1 MAPSIRG
8 VSLFIQDVRN
18 APSSSREQARV
29 LQELS
34 KIRQRFAHPK
44 KPLTGYE
51 KKKCLTKLLYIH
63 LLGYPVDI
71 GHAEAIS
78 LLSSPHYSERSAAFL
93 FCSLLLVDSHTAGRN
108 LPELRSL
115 CCSSIK
121 KELSLQQ
128 EDFAAL
134 ALDCA
139 SYISDPDAAA
149 ELFPLMQ
156 ATANPSS
163 SASPLIRQKAYS
175 CMLVF
180 FRLRPS
186 LLPCEVWASRLGQA
200 LLFEQDLSC
209 LLSLV
214 SLIFHAVLRTS
225 QLHRWQQQLQLSAI
239 NILARI
245 LSRDV
250 PESLFY
256 RGIPAPWLTVRLL
269 QLLQCF
275 QVSGGQRGGLSD
287 DPSRREEKRRD
298 REEDTREDEAVV
310 TQQREAVALS
320 LNEIVKTIFT
330 QVATA
335 NEEEALPHQSRSSTL
350 KGRKSHSF
358 SAFRASSLSTR
369 LASLSRLPQ
378 RQSSSGKGDRT
389 GGSGDAAVPQR
400 GTSFFSRKKGLGAH
414 AVSPSVIQHAVL
426 YEAISLSTHLQADAD
441 KDLKLSAAALL
452 CSFVEEGDSNFRY
465 KSLSLVAA
473 MAADPDVQP
482 ELKGAVPAILRLL
495 EEEDVSLRRQAIS
508 LLFALSGPDNWSE
521 IVLSLLESL
530 HRDAETL
537 PNISAHIAVLVETYA
552 PDPTWLVDVTFQM
565 LQRAPQHVRDETWVH
580 VIQVVSGSSSAEPSD
595 ARDGDKLSGKNENS
609 SSVGRPDV
617 DLQRYAASRAAEF
630 LEDAFLNEPLLR
642 LCAYLLGHFGHLI
655 KTRVPGRRQID
666 ALLFHFRRFVSAS
679 SFLSPGNFPPFT
691 FIPLNDEAPAVSCCA
706 LLPLVLFALVKL
718 AHAFP
723 ADAAPVR
730 QVLQELHDSR
740 DLELQARAI
749 ELSAL
754 LELPD
759 RQFVAQTLAVLPP
772 YRRRQLLS
780 RPPPPRA
787 LAGPGGG
794 RTTRVGA
801 NRAAEERLSAHLRAA
816 PAATREAVAA
826 AFSSSPR
833 ATGGSCE
840 KRGRRGSS
848 LSPQRE
854 SFERERSSSESSP
867 SQESSDGNS
876 ESDRDSRDSRVS
888 RVSRERGEE
897 SGEETR
903 GRRSE
908 DRRGVREERGRGRRL
923 SDSSGAARSVEESAE
938 SEEERER
945 ESRGSSRSSSAERE
959 EERRTQEK
967 FMELLKSHPLPQ
979 SQNPEDQ
986 NRELWKRACIASEGT
1001 LCLLP
1006 GLLEVYVHR
1015 KFDKKDGMLLLE
1027 WRNLSRD
1034 KLLGLQ
1040 RGRPQNSPEMLLKD
1054 EGFRPGEAT
1063 WVEGSGTEVVNIL
1076 PLQKAIQRIRLRCLQ
1091 PFSAPPKLAC
1101 LLFVSAG
1108 VNQPPQQIQLPLSL
1122 PVVMANFLVP
1132 AKAVNEGS
1140 LFLRFWKQ
1148 LLSREE
1154 EREGERGAESK
1165 EKVLV
1170 GPLALPPH
1178 QVPLFLSAGF
1188 KFHVIKVGRNL
1199 CGSGTFHTGTP
1210 AAGASSGASPRF
1222 VCASSMCTVELNPN
1236 ANPLLARIT
1245 VRAAHPRVSLY
1256 LSRLLGFH
1264 LLRASAPAS
1273 SSSLA
1278 QTSPEFA
1285 LQSGSSP
1292 FAVPAGGESPVHP
1305 LSSGAGVV
1313 SALAGSRASVNLT
1326 TAQVAGGPPLFPS
1339 ASAGSPTGL
1348 TPQNFYRMTN

>member
-93 FCSLLLVDSHTAGRN
+93 FCSLLLVDSHTASRD
-108 LPELRSL
+108 LPDLRSL

-121 KELSLQQ
+121 KELSLQH

-214 SLIFHAVLRTS
+214 NLIFHAVLQTS

-250 PESLFY
+250 PENLFY
-256 RGIPAPWLTVRLL
+256 RGIPAPWLAVRLL

-275 QVSGGQRGGLSD
+275 QVSGGKREVLSD
-287 DPSRREEKRRD
+287 EPSRREDKRRD
-298 REEDTREDEAVV
+298 REEETREDEAVV
-310 TQQREAVALS
+310 KQQREAVALS

-414 AVSPSVIQHAVL
+414 TVSPSVIQHAVL

-473 MAADPDVQP
+473 MAADPDVHP

-521 IVLSLLESL
+521 IVLALLESL

-552 PDPTWLVDVTFQM
+552 PDPTWLVDVAFQM

-580 VIQVVSGSSSAEPSD
+580 VIQVVSGSSSSEPSD
-595 ARDGDKLSGKNENS
+595 ERDGDKLSGRKENS
-609 SSVGRPDV
+609 ASVGRPDV
-617 DLQRYAASRAAEF
+617 ELQRYAASRAAEF

-655 KTRVPGRRQID
+655 KARVPGRRQID

-691 FIPLNDEAPAVSCCA
+691 FIPLNDEAPAASCCP
-706 LLPLVLFALVKL
+706 LLPLLLFALVKL

-723 ADAAPVR
+723 ADSAPVL

-740 DLELQARAI
+740 DLELQTRAV

-759 RQFVAQTLAVLPP
+759 RQFVAQTLALLPP

-787 LAGPGGG
+787 LAGSGGG
-794 RTTRVGA
+794 RTTRAGA

-826 AFSSSPR
+826 VFSSSPR
-833 ATGGSCE
+833 ATGRSCE
-840 KRGRRGSS
+840 TRGRRGSS
-848 LSPQRE
+848 RSPQRE

-867 SQESSDGNS
+867 SRESSDGNS
-876 ESDRDSRDSRVS
+876 ESDRDSRDT
-888 RVSRERGEE
+888 GEE
-897 SGEETR
+897 SGEETG
-903 GRRSE
+903 GRQSE
-908 DRRGVREERGRGRRL
+908 DRRGGREERERGRRS
-923 SDSSGAARSVEESAE
+923 SDSSGAGRSVESAE
-938 SEEERER
+938 SEEEREH
-945 ESRGSSRSSSAERE
+945 ESRGSSRSSSVERE
-959 EERRTQEK
+959 EEERRIQEK

-1040 RGRPQNSPEMLLKD
+1040 RGGPPNSPEMLLKD

-1076 PLQKAIQRIRLRCLQ
+1076 PLRKAIQRIRLRCLK

-1101 LLFVSAG
+1101 LLCVSTSA
-1108 VNQPPQQIQLPLSL
+1108 NQPPQQIQLPLSL

-1140 LFLRFWKQ
+1140 VFLRYWKQ

-1154 EREGERGAESK
+1154 EREGERGGESK
-1165 EKVLV
+1165 EKVIV

-1188 KFHVIKVGRNL
+1188 KFHVIKVGRSL

-1236 ANPLLARIT
+1236 
-1245 VRAAHPRVSLY
+1245 V
-1256 LSRLLGFH
+1256 
-1264 LLRASAPAS
+1264 
-1273 SSSLA
+1273 
-1278 QTSPEFA
+1278 
-1285 LQSGSSP
+1285 
-1292 FAVPAGGESPVHP
+1292 
-1305 LSSGAGVV
+1305 
-1313 SALAGSRASVNLT
+1313 
-1326 TAQVAGGPPLFPS
+1326 
-1339 ASAGSPTGL
+1339 
-1348 TPQNFYRMTN
+1348 